1 MIFIFFLLI
10 LNLIILLNLKK
21 ISQLLN
27 IYDHPD
33 GKLKIHKAKIPLIG
47 GFILI
52 INFSIIFFYQILFL
66 ERSYHLI

>member
-33 GKLKIHKAKIPLIG
+33 GKLKIQSKDS
-47 GFILI
+47 F
-52 INFSIIFFYQILFL
+52 NWWFYFNN
-66 ERSYHLI
+66 